1 MRVHLLVKPNKPN
14 TRIIDNNGEF
24 IVELKSKPIDGA
36 ANTEL
41 IEVLAKHLN
50 VPKTHIKI
58 TKGANN
64 RHKTIEII

>member
-1 MRVHLLVKPNKPN
+1 MRVHLLVKPSKLN

-50 VPKTHIKI
+50 VSKTHIKI
-58 TKGANN
+58 AKGANN